1 MTRARLARA
10 IALSLALCASSGAAA
25 QEVLPG
31 QGAVVRWLDKVSGA
45 AVDVELQPGIEAT
58 QGRLIILLTECRYPA
73 EDPSSNAF
81 AYLTVYDQL
90 YPDAAVFEG
99 WMIADSPALN
109 AMDHSRYDLWL
120 LRCITS

>member
-1 MTRARLARA
+1 MMLVRRFAVATALAM
-10 IALSLALCASSGAAA
+10 LAAGAPA
-25 QEVLPG
+25 QEVSQG
-31 QGAVVRWLDKVSGA
+31 QGAVVRWLDKVSGIA
-45 AVDVELQPGIEAT
+45 TDVELRPGIEAT
-58 QGRLIILLTECRYPA
+58 EGRLTILLRECRYPT

-81 AYLTVYDQL
+81 GYLTIHDQFA
-90 YPDAAVFEG
+90 PNAPVFEG